1 MIRAVGEKSDGKCR
15 ILVAGP
21 FPEFGLGYFGRDE
34 EYGLK
39 STGICLWNCRSATI
53 GSPGPTRECCNR
65 CKTTGRKRP
74 AIDRADRYGKAVLS
88 RYYIF
93 LYRRQ
98 HLDDHNSELWFSHPG
113 VLNILLWHNAD
124 PVRNDDRSGR
134 FHTIYQDNV
143 VNWTLLQCFFYCFHS
158 LFLRFT

>member
-39 STGICLWNCRSATI
+39 SSGICLWNCRSATI

-74 AIDRADRYGKAVLS
+74 TIDRADRYGKAVLS

-98 HLDDHNSELWFSHPG
+98 HLDDHNSEL
-113 VLNILLWHNAD
+113 
-124 PVRNDDRSGR
+124 
-134 FHTIYQDNV
+134 
-143 VNWTLLQCFFYCFHS
+143 
-158 LFLRFT
+158 